1 MAAHPIYQFRTELKD
16 HRPKIWRRFQ
26 VMSNITME
34 KLARVI
40 MTLYE
45 MKGHHLFS
53 FDMKR
58 NKSMSGRK
66 MPAGLVL
73 APEFPYE
80 PAFPQ
85 KWRFEMMYEEGD
97 IFVVHNEYLFDMTL
111 SKVKDVVSV
120 PGENM
125 LFTYDFGDDWE
136 IDVKLEKIID
146 DKETHGRE
154 FPRVLAGEGSGII
167 EDCGGV
173 FGLYDIAEA
182 FREKSGEK
190 YEMYR
195 EWLGKDDIDM
205 RTFDMDRMNEKIRR
219 RAGIRVWLREDA
231 SYY

>member
-1 MAAHPIYQFRTELKD
+1 MASHPIYQFRAELKD

-26 VMSNITME
+26 VMNNITME

-40 MTLYE
+40 MTLYK
-45 MKGHHLFS
+45 MNGYHLFS

-58 NKSMSGRK
+58 DKSMSGRK

-73 APEFPYE
+73 SPEFPFE

-85 KWRFEMMYEEGD
+85 KWRFEMMYEGDD
-97 IFVVHNEYLFDMTL
+97 IFVVRNEYLFDMVR

-120 PGENM
+120 PKETM

-173 FGLYDIAEA
+173 GGLYEIAEA

-195 EWLGKDDIDM
+195 EWLGKDDIDL
-205 RTFDMDRMNEKIRR
+205 RTFDMNHMNEKIRR
-219 RAGIRVWLREDA
+219 RSGGYVWIYEDV
-231 SYY
+231 SD